1 MINEAKSESMRS
13 CIRFL
18 LRSEILFGFEC
29 YLIDRRFIL
38 MSSVAEPLVNVNIDR
53 DTARNFLD
61 SLENNEL
68 EKLVRVYT
76 LYDRFVRFRGSVTAV
91 PYLLRILA
99 EREFESIEKL
109 VNWAIIV
116 NSNKNHYLPFGEMR
130 YSGCKSYAEY
140 VESVKNWSEKM
151 GFNFVLF

>member
-1 MINEAKSESMRS
+1 MRS

-29 YLIDRRFIL
+29 YFLDRKFIR

-53 DTARNFLD
+53 DTAKNFLD

-76 LYDRFVRFRGSVTAV
+76 LYDRFVRFRGSVSAV

-99 EREFESIEKL
+99 ERKFESLEKL
-109 VNWAIIV
+109 VNWAIRL
-116 NSNKNHYLPFGEMR
+116 NDNKNHYLPFGEIR
-130 YSGCKSYAEY
+130 YSNCNSYAEY
-140 VESVKNWSEKM
+140 IWSLNGGLKE
-151 GFNFVLF
+151 G